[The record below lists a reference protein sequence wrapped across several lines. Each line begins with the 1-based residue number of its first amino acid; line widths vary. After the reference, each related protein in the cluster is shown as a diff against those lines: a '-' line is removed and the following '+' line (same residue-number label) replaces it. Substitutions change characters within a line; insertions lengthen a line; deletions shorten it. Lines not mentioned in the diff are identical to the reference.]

1 MKDLEHCTIRA
12 VDGTIGHVQDFYFED
27 ETWVVRYLVVDT
39 GSWLSSRKV
48 LISPMVLGQP
58 DWTERVL
65 PVSITKQ
72 QVRNSPNID
81 TDKPVSRQHE
91 KQYLEYY
98 GYPFYWGGAGLWGA
112 GVYPS
117 AMLSSCSGGLS
128 TEYALRQGDAF
139 RADIERDSLEQGNPH
154 LRSCKA
160 LIKYRIEATDAG
172 VGHVQGLLVDE
183 ATWAIRY
190 IVVETSNWWLGH
202 QVLIAP
208 KWIEDINWVDT
219 TVSVALTQQAVK
231 DAPPYD
237 PGMPLSRDD
246 EISLHKHHG
255 HAGYWADEVRLE
267 NPQYRVV
274 GTGSTRGGAGSGR
287 NGRGD
292 RI

>member
-1 MKDLEHCTIRA
+1 MLLSMKDLENCAIRA

-27 ETWVVRYLVVDT
+27 DTWVVRYLVVDT

-58 DWTERVL
+58 DWTQRIL
-65 PVSITKQ
+65 PVSITKE
-72 QVRNSPNID
+72 QVRKSPKID

-117 AMLSSCSGGLS
+117 AMLSTCSGGFS
-128 TEYALRQGDAF
+128 TEYALRQGDAI
-139 RADIERDSLEQGNPH
+139 RADIERDSLEEGNPH

-160 LIKYRIEATDAG
+160 LMKYRIEATDGG

-190 IVVETSNWWLGH
+190 MVVETSNWWLGH

-208 KWIEDINWVDT
+208 KWIQDINWVET
-219 TVSVALTQQAVK
+219 TVSVALSQQAVK

-237 PGMPLSRDD
+237 PATPLSRDE
-246 EISLHKHHG
+246 EISLHNHHG
-255 HAGYWADEVRLE
+255 RAGYWADEVKLE

-274 GTGSTRGGAGSGR
+274 GTGSTRSGVGGV
-287 NGRGD
+287 D
-292 RI
+292 RR

>member
-1 MKDLEHCTIRA
+1 MLRSMKDLENCTICA
-12 VDGTIGHVQDFYFED
+12 IDGTIGHVRDFYFED
-27 ETWVVRYLVVDT
+27 DTWVVRYLVVDT

-48 LISPMVLGQP
+48 LISPVVLGQP

-98 GYPFYWGGAGLWGA
+98 GYPSYWGGAGLWGA

-117 AMLSSCSGGLS
+117 AMSSTCGGGVS
-128 TEYALRQGDAF
+128 TEYALRQCDAS
-139 RADIERDSLEQGNPH
+139 RTESDSYSLEEGNLH

-160 LIKYRIEATDAG
+160 LMKYRIEAMDGG

-190 IVVETSNWWLGH
+190 LVVETSNWWLGH
-202 QVLIAP
+202 QVLISP
-208 KWIEDINWVDT
+208 KWIEDISWVDT
-219 TVSVALTQQAVK
+219 TVSVALSQQAIK
-231 DAPPYD
+231 DAPSYD
-237 PGMPLSRDD
+237 PATPPSREE

-255 HAGYWADEVRLE
+255 RAGYWADEVNLE
-267 NPQYRVV
+267 NPQFVVV
-274 GTGSTRGGAGSGR
+274 GPGSTRGGRGSV
-287 NGRGD
+287 NGR
-292 RI
+292 